1 MVQRMNSP
9 TARNEAKKYIFRT
22 SDALIRALL
31 AAACLIG
38 ILVVTLSM
46 AMAQDGRSQAR
57 QACEADYRKLCT
69 GIIPGAGR
77 ARKCLNDNLGSLS
90 EPCKQVIAASAKK

>member
-9 TARNEAKKYIFRT
+9 IARNEAKKYIFRP
-22 SDALIRALL
+22 SDALMRALL
-31 AAACLIG
+31 AAAMLIG

-46 AMAQDGRSQAR
+46 AMAQDRSQAR

-90 EPCKQVIAASAKK
+90 EACKQVVAASVKK